1 MNVTREVITDLLP
14 LYFSGDAAPDTRALV
29 EEFFRNDPE
38 FAEAAKVDAYLPKAM
53 TPELD
58 QEVEMQALMR
68 TRQLLR
74 NRTIFFATAISFSL
88 LPFSVMVREGH
99 VYWAWRELP
108 QSALAAAVIGLAA
121 WCGYAWSWHRVRT
134 SGL

>member
-14 LYFSGDAAPDTRALV
+14 LYFSGDASPNTRALV

-38 FAEAAKVDAYLPKAM
+38 FAEEAKDQLSLPDTFAP
-53 TPELD
+53 TID
-58 QEVEMQALMR
+58 QEAEMQAFTR
-68 TRQLLR
+68 TKRFLR
-74 NRTIFFATAISFSL
+74 NRTIFLAAAIFFSL
-88 LPFSVMVREGH
+88 LPFSVMGREGH

-108 QSALAAAVIGLAA
+108 QLALAAAVIGLAA
-121 WCGYAWSWHRVRT
+121 WCGYAWSWYRVRS